1 MLHAWWWIYHLG
13 KFLNICQQFWYSF
26 SFSRVKSRQKVSR
39 LISNIQHI
47 PLEAEKP
54 LMIYPTIYANKLI
67 VGIIN
72 IQVEF
77 HHFRKNKMEF
87 YLFIKKGS
95 PVGVLP
101 KKQCYWQ
108 NLFILAEVTAVA
120 ENSLSFNHMG
130 TDGHL
135 WRISIKMLQFHF
147 SKVSIS
153 IF

>member
-1 MLHAWWWIYHLG
+1 M
-13 KFLNICQQFWYSF
+13 
-26 SFSRVKSRQKVSR
+26 SR

-72 IQVEF
+72 IQVEI

-87 YLFIKKGS
+87 YLLIKKGS

-101 KKQCYWQ
+101 KNNAIDKIYLYW
-108 NLFILAEVTAVA
+108 LKLR
-120 ENSLSFNHMG
+120 L
-130 TDGHL
+130 
-135 WRISIKMLQFHF
+135 
-147 SKVSIS
+147 
-153 IF
+153 